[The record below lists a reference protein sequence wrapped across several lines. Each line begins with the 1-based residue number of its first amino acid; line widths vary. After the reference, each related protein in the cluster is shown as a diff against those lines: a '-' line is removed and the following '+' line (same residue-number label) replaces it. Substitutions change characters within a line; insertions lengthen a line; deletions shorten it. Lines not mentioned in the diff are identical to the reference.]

1 MHWANILTA
10 TAPADCTAQSAV
22 AAAPAVT
29 AAPGLLATPAVFSS
43 ISNNE
48 HCWLCSHHK
57 VVFLSM
63 PIGIAGSSAFTGAPG
78 IAATAALA
86 MNPPWGHEGAPSC
99 VQQAA

>member
-1 MHWANILTA
+1 M
-10 TAPADCTAQSAV
+10 QSAQI
-22 AAAPAVT
+22 T
-29 AAPGLLATPAVFSS
+29 
-43 ISNNE
+43 
-48 HCWLCSHHK
+48 K
-57 VVFLSM
+57 VVFLST